1 MTTDQC
7 LLTTDCIFMRSRRKC
22 LKNSS
27 FMDNLKIRIIQ
38 NIIEVKWKMTVK
50 EIIKKMSREYNLSE
64 EDLLKKSMGE
74 FLLRRKSEIETDILE
89 ILSRYG
95 VKSKAELEEIVKK
108 HQEHPAWED
117 LIVLENLY
125 KKLEQLENDIKA
137 LSETV

>member
-1 MTTDQC
+1 
-7 LLTTDCIFMRSRRKC
+7 
-22 LKNSS
+22 
-27 FMDNLKIRIIQ
+27 MDNLKIRIIQ